1 LTGSPAPAG
10 SLEPAA
16 SRPRAL
22 AHATYAKRAGASAH
36 GNVPAAA
43 VFATVC
49 TVGHDGDWF
58 FANYLWWPRRVL
70 DWLVGG
76 PSFRRSRRHPTE
88 LRLGDV
94 VDSWRVIGLEPDRRL
109 TLKME
114 MKAPGTGV
122 LEFVVTPTADGG
134 ASVSA
139 TAYWDPAGVAGLIY
153 WYVLVPAHLF
163 IFDGL
168 TRAIQ
173 RRAAGGR

>member
-1 LTGSPAPAG
+1 ML
-10 SLEPAA
+10 PAA
-16 SRPRAL
+16 TSPL
-22 AHATYAKRAGASAH
+22 TLEHASYARRAGASAT
-36 GNVPAAA
+36 GNVPPAR

-49 TVGHDGDWF
+49 TIGGDAGWF
-58 FANYLWWPRRVL
+58 FADYLWWPRRAL

-76 PSFRRSRRHPTE
+76 PSFRRRRRHPTE

-109 TLKME
+109 TLSME

-122 LEFVVTPTADGG
+122 LEFIVTPTADGG
-134 ASVSA
+134 SSVSA
-139 TAYWDPAGVAGLIY
+139 TAYWQPAGVAGWVY

-173 RRAAGGR
+173 RRAAAGS

>member
-1 LTGSPAPAG
+1 MPAEVAESRG
-10 SLEPAA
+10 EVVAA
-16 SRPRAL
+16 HL
-22 AHATYAKRAGASAH
+22 HFAKRAGATAEGSSSA
-36 GNVPAAA
+36 AQA
-43 VFATVC
+43 FATVC
-49 TVGHDGDWF
+49 RIGGDEGWF
-58 FANYLWWPRRVL
+58 FADYLWWVRRAI

-76 PSFRRSRRHPTE
+76 PSCRRQRRHPTE

-109 TLKME
+109 TLAME

-122 LEFVVTPTADGG
+122 LEFVVTPTAEGG
-134 ASVSA
+134 SSVTA
-139 TAYWDPAGVAGLIY
+139 TAYWQPDGVLGWLY
-153 WYVLVPAHLF
+153 WIVLVPAHLF